1 MFFMQ
6 MSHAKLE
13 SQKQNIR
20 IKYGAFGSAS
30 HDNIQKLM
38 DESEI

>member
-13 SQKQNIR
+13 SQKQNR
-20 IKYGAFGSAS
+20 IKYGAFGNAS

>member
-20 IKYGAFGSAS
+20 IKYGAFGNAS
-30 HDNIQKLM
+30 HDKIQKLM
-38 DESEI
+38 ESQK